1 MDNVTIQMMHTYW
14 DILEHINEE
23 SKQEKFLEQKMIDI
37 HDLVKEYEWRWVMK
51 QENGEWG
58 KRSREI
64 DEEDKFLEKQ
74 MKTIHDQITRYEW
87 RWVQTLDSAGISEIE
102 STISE
107 LKIKRN
113 DILHEQKKLH
123 MEVSLPY
130 HVQTLDNAGISEI
143 ESTISEL
150 NIKHN
155 DILHEQKKLHMEVSL
170 PYHKKKDDIK
180 NIVGSDTSHMFDIEF
195 HVKHSNTADNRNTW
209 WCSNCNCRTSKTAMH
224 ICAGYDNWQR
234 SPLYTRWKEQEQLAA
249 MEFD

>member
-1 MDNVTIQMMHTYW
+1 MDEVTIQMMHTYW

-130 HVQTLDNAGISEI
+130 H
-143 ESTISEL
+143 
-150 NIKHN
+150 
-155 DILHEQKKLHMEVSL
+155 
-170 PYHKKKDDIK
+170 KKKDDIK

-234 SPLYTRWKEQEQLAA
+234 SPLYTRWKEQERLAA
-249 MEFD
+249 MELD